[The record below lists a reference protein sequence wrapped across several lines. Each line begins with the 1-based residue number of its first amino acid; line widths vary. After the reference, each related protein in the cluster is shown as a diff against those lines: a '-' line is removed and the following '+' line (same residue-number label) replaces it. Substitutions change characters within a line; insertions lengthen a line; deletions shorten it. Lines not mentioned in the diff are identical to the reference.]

1 MFSNESDSAALAPL
15 LVLLTCYASVAEQLD
30 RWLADIAPTRS
41 AYTVKEH
48 RRCVEHG
55 IRPALGPVRL
65 DKLTAR
71 QLTTST
77 TT

>member
-1 MFSNESDSAALAPL
+1 
-15 LVLLTCYASVAEQLD
+15 
-30 RWLADIAPTRS
+30 LADIAPTRS

-48 RRCVEHG
+48 RRCVGHE

-65 DKLTAR
+65 DKLTAG